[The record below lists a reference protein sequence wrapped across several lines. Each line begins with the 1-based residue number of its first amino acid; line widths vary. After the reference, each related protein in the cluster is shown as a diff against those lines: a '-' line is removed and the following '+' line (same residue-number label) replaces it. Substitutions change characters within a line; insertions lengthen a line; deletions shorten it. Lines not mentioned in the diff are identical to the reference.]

1 MQIFWVNIL
10 QQKKKTLYN
19 NINKPILFHIVST
32 LPCERYAIIIS

>member
-19 NINKPILFHIVST
+19 TINIPILFHIVST
-32 LPCERYAIIIS
+32 LWTLRDYY